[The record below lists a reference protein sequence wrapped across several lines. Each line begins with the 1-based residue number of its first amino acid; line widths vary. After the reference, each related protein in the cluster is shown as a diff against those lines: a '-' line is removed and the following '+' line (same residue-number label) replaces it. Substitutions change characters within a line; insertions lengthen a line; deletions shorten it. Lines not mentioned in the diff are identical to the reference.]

1 MLWLLAQ
8 YDFYI
13 KTFLGSQHFQ
23 NLLFSPQVFF
33 LYPKKLAHLLQIH
46 FSEGNIDTLD
56 CNLTEAVF

>member
-33 LYPKKLAHLLQIH
+33 SLSQKIGTSIADSFQ
-46 FSEGNIDTLD
+46 
-56 CNLTEAVF
+56 